1 MISLCQG
8 SGRTHGMRNKI
19 SALSNPEYH
28 VKHGLEPGSVG
39 SKAHSLSG
47 PLLLVSL
54 SIVFFLFCVCRL
66 SFSTLWFPWWFW
78 MGVYIIGLVSAERDS
93 LHHNS
98 QERELVLRRWLGWQS
113 AHLASMKI
121 QV

>member
-1 MISLCQG
+1 MISLCQV

-28 VKHGLEPGSVG
+28 VKQGLEPGSVG

-54 SIVFFLFCVCRL
+54 SIVFFLFCLQTILFYSLVPMVVLDGRL
-66 SFSTLWFPWWFW
+66 YYRSGFC
-78 MGVYIIGLVSAERDS
+78 
-93 LHHNS
+93 
-98 QERELVLRRWLGWQS
+98 
-113 AHLASMKI
+113 
-121 QV
+121 